1 MLEPTPLYGGN
12 ADFLEGLYEQYLRDP
27 ASVDE
32 RWRGYFE
39 RMSPPAAGERPHGPI
54 QAEIAARA
62 RAPRALQPAAAPA
75 AGPPGADNAAK
86 QAAVSRLIQIW
97 TNRGHLLAKV
107 DPLGLT
113 VRPRPR
119 VLELS
124 YFGLSEGDLDTEFFT
139 GSRNGAVPKREKL
152 RDILAQLE
160 FIYGGTIGAEFAHVS
175 DSDERLW
182 LQDQFQS
189 GRLTGQFTR
198 EERRNILWQLTAA
211 EGLERYLHTKYVGQ
225 KRFSLEG
232 GDSFVALLDDLVQSS
247 GSAGIEEAVIGMAH
261 RGRLNVLV
269 NLLGKSPSALFSEF
283 EGSYDLSHLKGSGD
297 VKYHKG
303 FSADLRTPSG
313 NVHTV
318 LAFNP
323 SHLEVVNPV
332 VEGSVRARQERRGD
346 EKGLR
351 VLPILVHGDAAF
363 AGQGVVMETMQLSQA
378 RGYYTGGTVHLVINN
393 QVGFTTSDPRDTR
406 STIYS
411 SDVAKMLEAPI
422 FHVNADDP
430 EAVVFVSR
438 LALKYR
444 MQFRKD
450 VVIDLVCYRRHGHNE
465 ADEPAATQPVMYR
478 VIRQH
483 PTARKLYADKLI
495 AEGVITESD
504 AAGMMEQY
512 RNGLDEGRPQARAS
526 LGMIGNKYTVDWT
539 PYAQIDWTERIQS
552 GVEVRRLRSLGE
564 RATAFPEGFS
574 LHPRV
579 AQMML
584 NRKKMIAG
592 DLPLDWGCAETLA
605 YAALIEDGFSV
616 RISGQDSG
624 RGTFFHRHAVLH
636 DQNSDNTYIPLQH
649 IADHQPRVQVID
661 SVLSEEAVMGFEYG
675 YSTTEP
681 NALVIW
687 EGQYG
692 DFANGAQV
700 IIDQFISSGEAKWE
714 RFCGLA
720 LFLPHG
726 YEGAGPEHSSARLE
740 RFLQLCA
747 EWNMQVCVP
756 STPAQ
761 MFHMLRR
768 QMLQPFRKPLI
779 VMSPKSLLRH
789 EMSVSSLEDLTRGS
803 FARIIDET
811 DELLP
816 AQVRRLVFC
825 SGKVYFDL
833 LKARRKDGIRD
844 VALVRIEQLYPFPTE
859 EYEAILSRYP
869 NAREIVWCQ
878 EEPQNQGA
886 WYQIRHRLQEPL
898 GARRQ
903 VLYAGRAPAAA
914 PATGIAKIHE
924 AEQHA
929 LIDAALK
936 ATATEDSARETT
948 RLTGSAPAPI
958 AIAAPATLAA
968 PAVAP
973 ATPAPAM
980 RKSS

>member
-1 MLEPTPLYGGN
+1 
-12 ADFLEGLYEQYLRDP
+12 
-27 ASVDE
+27 V
-32 RWRGYFE
+32 
-39 RMSPPAAGERPHGPI
+39 

-62 RAPRALQPAAAPA
+62 QQPRAAAAPRSSD
-75 AGPPGADNAAK
+75 PGAGGGASSK
-86 QAAVSRLIQIW
+86 QAAVSRLVQIW
-97 TNRGHLLAKV
+97 TNRGHLLAKL

-113 VRPRPR
+113 HQPRPH
-119 VLELS
+119 VLDLE
-124 YFGLSEGDLDTEFFT
+124 YFGLSEADLETDFFT
-139 GSRNGAVPKREKL
+139 GSRTDAVPKHMKL
-152 RDILAQLE
+152 REILAQLE
-160 FIYGGTIGAEFAHVS
+160 YIYAGPIGAEFAHVS
-175 DSDERLW
+175 DSEERLW
-182 LQDQFQS
+182 LQDLFQS
-189 GRLTGQFTR
+189 GRMQQR
-198 EERRNILWQLTAA
+198 YSAEERRNILWQLTAA

-232 GDSFVALLDDLVQSS
+232 GDSFVPLMDDLIQQA
-247 GSAGIEEAVIGMAH
+247 GSAGIEEVVIGMAH

-269 NLLGKSPSALFSEF
+269 NLLGKSPSVLFSEF
-283 EGSYDLSHLKGSGD
+283 EGKYDLSHLKGSGD

-323 SHLEVVNPV
+323 SHLEVVDPV

-346 EKGLR
+346 ELGER
-351 VLPILVHGDAAF
+351 VLPLLVHGDASF
-363 AGQGVVMETMQLSQA
+363 AGQGVVMETLQLSQA
-378 RGYYTGGTVHLVINN
+378 RGYYTGGTVHVIINN
-393 QVGFTTSDPRDTR
+393 QVGFTTSEPRDAR
-406 STIYS
+406 STIYC

-422 FHVNADDP
+422 FHVNGDDP
-430 EAVVFVSR
+430 EAVVFVTR

-444 MQFRKD
+444 KRFRKD
-450 VVIDLVCYRRHGHNE
+450 VVVDLVCYRRHGHNE
-465 ADEPAATQPVMYR
+465 ADEAAATQPGMYR

-483 PTARKLYADKLI
+483 QTTRKIYADKLV
-495 AEGVITESD
+495 AEGTLSEADVT
-504 AAGMMEQY
+504 AMVEQY

-526 LGMIGNKYTVDWT
+526 LGMIGNKYTVDWS
-539 PYAQIDWTERIQS
+539 PYSQKDWTERVQT
-552 GVEVRRLRSLGE
+552 GVEMRRLKALGE
-564 RATAFPEGFS
+564 RIVAVPADFN
-574 LHPRV
+574 LNARV
-579 AQMML
+579 AQIIA
-584 NRKKMIAG
+584 NRRKMVAG
-592 DLPLDWGCAETLA
+592 EMPLDWGCAETLA
-605 YAALIEDGFSV
+605 YAALIENGFSV

-636 DQNSDNTYIPLQH
+636 DQNSDATYLPLQH

-756 STPAQ
+756 STPSQ
-761 MFHMLRR
+761 MFHMIRR

-779 VMSPKSLLRH
+779 VMMPKSLLRND
-789 EMSVSSLEDLTRGS
+789 MSVSSLEDLTQGS
-803 FARIIDET
+803 FARVIDEV
-811 DELLP
+811 DDLQP
-816 AQVRRLVFC
+816 QQVRRVVFC

-833 LKARRKDGIRD
+833 LKARRKDNLRD
-844 VALVRIEQLYPFPTE
+844 VALVRIEQLYPFPSE
-859 EYEAILSRYP
+859 EYEAALNRYP
-869 NAREIVWCQ
+869 SAREIVWCQ

-886 WYQIRHRLQEPL
+886 WYQIRHRLQEAL
-898 GARRQ
+898 GGRRQ

-914 PATGIAKIHE
+914 PATGISKIHE
-924 AEQHA
+924 AEQVA
-929 LIDAALK
+929 LIHAALH

-948 RLTGSAPAPI
+948 RLTGSG
-958 AIAAPATLAA
+958 AIAA
-968 PAVAP
+968 
-973 ATPAPAM
+973 ATPPASVSPTPL